1 MRRPWSSL
9 ILNIG
14 TVFFLIFI
22 TQIFSLLISKPS
34 RWRILIPVLA
44 LWLWFWHWLALCL
57 GLASFLLN
65 GLSNEIGLLDSPSK
79 DAARD
84 GWTSNLDSLTVF
96 LGMSL
101 YNWLIVV
108 FSFFIYSSITQYDC
122 SFSFLPPSLFLPQTS
137 PFSHSPSAAP
147 TFLQKIADLSGILT

>member
-1 MRRPWSSL
+1 M
-9 ILNIG
+9 
-14 TVFFLIFI
+14 
-22 TQIFSLLISKPS
+22 LISKPS
-34 RWRILIPVLA
+34 TWRILIPVLA
-44 LWLWFWHWLALCL
+44 FWLWFWHWLALCL

-101 YNWLIVV
+101 YNWLNDCC
-108 FSFFIYSSITQYDC
+108 FFFFYLFFYNTIWLQFLLPSTFPVSPPNLP
-122 SFSFLPPSLFLPQTS
+122 FLPFPHSCPHLPSENGRPPRDFNLR
-137 PFSHSPSAAP
+137 
-147 TFLQKIADLSGILT
+147 